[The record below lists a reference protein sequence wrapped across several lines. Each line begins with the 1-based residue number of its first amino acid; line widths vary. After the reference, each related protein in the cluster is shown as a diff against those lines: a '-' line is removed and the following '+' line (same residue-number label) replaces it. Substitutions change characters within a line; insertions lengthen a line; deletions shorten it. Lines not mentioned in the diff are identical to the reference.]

1 MKKYYLAVTYDVCE
15 HEDFCID
22 MNQYRMD
29 ESKDHDEQIR
39 QWAKTDVAPLVKV
52 YESYTSDFKDLILY
66 KEYTFS
72 EYECSCN
79 ESKEKRQD
87 K

>member
-22 MNQYRMD
+22 MNQYRID
-29 ESKDHDEQIR
+29 DSKNFDEQIR

-52 YESYTSDFKDLILY
+52 YESYTNDFADFSLY

-72 EYECSCN
+72 EYECNCHKS
-79 ESKEKRQD
+79 Q
-87 K
+87 